1 MTEDRLPII
10 NVVSVEEERF
20 LAVLER
26 TACHGKDRMRV
37 GIFAGKTMDGR
48 EFLQIGER
56 FFCDGE
62 TGRSIVVPE

>member
-1 MTEDRLPII
+1 M
-10 NVVSVEEERF
+10 SGMMEEEGF
-20 LAVLER
+20 PVVLEMI
-26 TACHGKDRMRV
+26 ACHGKDRMRD